1 MIDYI
6 VHYGK
11 QEGLNLNLSDGS
23 NSFIKIFIPVRKIA
37 DLLYEL
43 DDNYDSI
50 NDTDRRYLNYV
61 INRLSERNN

>member
-50 NDTDRRYLNYV
+50 NDTDKRYLNYV
-61 INRLSERNN
+61 IDRLSERNN

>member
-23 NSFIKIFIPVRKIA
+23 NSFIKIFIPVRKIV